1 MYQDEL
7 RREAKLIVQGRQ
19 AWVRDFAS
27 FWSRLVARLGVR
39 FTKPS
44 ARDLRLR

>member
-19 AWVRDFAS
+19 AWVRDLAS
-27 FWSRLVARLGVR
+27 LWSRLVARLGSR
-39 FTKPS
+39 TTPS
-44 ARDLRLR
+44 TGTDLRLH